1 VRCAGTTGAPRGEHD
16 AHALPSPPAV
26 ALGNRCLQRAARGV
40 RVSPQRD
47 DETEPM
53 TRLFGA
59 RPDAAAPAREQP
71 PVPFFKARGR
81 ARLVVAAMLAAACLG
96 AGAWLMQ

>member
-1 VRCAGTTGAPRGEHD
+1 
-16 AHALPSPPAV
+16 
-26 ALGNRCLQRAARGV
+26 
-40 RVSPQRD
+40 
-47 DETEPM
+47 M